1 MNDIIGIRGGGDIST
16 GVAWRLH
23 KSGFRVY
30 IMEIEKPLMVRRTV
44 CFAQA
49 VIDSEATIEGVT
61 AKLDVKASLEGFEKL
76 WCDNLIPIIIDP
88 SGASIE
94 IIKPIAVVDGIL
106 AKKNL
111 GTKKEMAKITIG
123 LGPGFT
129 AGEDVSYV
137 VETKRGHYL
146 GKVIDIGKAIPD
158 TGIPENVLGYTSER
172 VLRAPENGI
181 FFSDKNIG
189 DSVLSGEIIGN
200 IRNSEIDDPVF
211 AGINGVLRGLI
222 ADGTEVPKGMKI
234 ADIDPRN
241 EDKYC
246 YSISDKARAVGGGV
260 LEAIMRGLLVKT
272 CQEGVLCK

>member
-1 MNDIIGIRGGGDIST
+1 MNDIIGIRGGGDIAT

-23 KSGFRVY
+23 KCGFRVY
-30 IMEIEKPLMVRRTV
+30 IMEIERPLMVRRTV

-49 VIDSEATIEGVT
+49 VIDNEATIEGVT
-61 AKLDVKASLEGFEKL
+61 AKMEAKSSLEGFEKL
-76 WCDNLIPIIIDP
+76 WCENIIPIIIDP
-88 SGASIE
+88 NGASIE
-94 IIKPIAVVDGIL
+94 IIKPTAVVDAIL

-129 AGEDVSYV
+129 AGEDVSYI

-146 GKVIDIGKAIPD
+146 GKVIDKGAAIPD

-172 VLRAPENGI
+172 VLRAPESGI

-189 DSVLSGEIIGN
+189 ESVLSGEVIGN
-200 IRNSEIDDPVF
+200 IINNGIDDPVF
-211 AGINGVLRGLI
+211 ASINGVLRGLI

-241 EDKYC
+241 DNKYC
-246 YSISDKARAVGGGV
+246 CSISDKARAVGGGV
-260 LEAIMRGLLVKT
+260 LEAIMRGLSAET
-272 CQEGVLCK
+272 CQ

>member
-1 MNDIIGIRGGGDIST
+1 MNDIIGIRGGGDIAT
-16 GVAWRLH
+16 GVAWRLN

-44 CFAQA
+44 SFAQA
-49 VIDSEATIEGVT
+49 VIDNEATVEGVT
-61 AKLDVKASLEGFEKL
+61 AKMEAKSSLEAFEKL
-76 WCDNLIPIIIDP
+76 WCENIIPIIIDP
-88 SGASIE
+88 NGASIE
-94 IIKPIAVVDGIL
+94 IIKPTAVVDAIL

-129 AGEDVSYV
+129 ASEDVSYV

-146 GKVIDIGKAIPD
+146 GKVIDEGTAIQD

-189 DSVLSGEIIGN
+189 ESVLSGEVIGN
-200 IRNSEIDDPVF
+200 IRNNGIEIYDPVF
-211 AGINGVLRGLI
+211 ASINGVLRGLI

-241 EDKYC
+241 DNEYC
-246 YSISDKARAVGGGV
+246 YSISDKARAIAGGV
-260 LEAIMRGLLVKT
+260 LEAIMRGLSAET
-272 CQEGVLCK
+272 CQ

>member
-1 MNDIIGIRGGGDIST
+1 MNDIIGIRGGGDIAT
-16 GVAWRLH
+16 GVACRLH
-23 KSGFRVY
+23 NSGFRVY

-49 VIDSEATIEGVT
+49 VIDYEATVEGVT
-61 AKLDVKASLEGFEKL
+61 AKLEAKASLEGFEKL
-76 WCDNLIPIIIDP
+76 WCDELIPIIIDP

-94 IIKPIAVVDGIL
+94 IIKPTALVDGIL

-137 VETKRGHYL
+137 IETQRGHYL
-146 GKVIDIGKAIPD
+146 GKVIDNGTAIPD

-172 VLRAPENGI
+172 VLRSPESGI

-189 DSVLSGEIIGN
+189 ESVLCGEVIGN
-200 IRNSEIDDPVF
+200 IKNDGIDDPVL
-211 AGINGVLRGLI
+211 ASINGVLRGLI
-222 ADGTEVPKGMKI
+222 ADGTKVPKGMKI

-241 EDKYC
+241 DNKYC
-246 YSISDKARAVGGGV
+246 YSISDKARAIGGGV
-260 LEAIMRGLLVKT
+260 LEAIMRGMT
-272 CQEGVLCK
+272 DI

>member
-1 MNDIIGIRGGGDIST
+1 MNDIIGIRGGGDIAT

-23 KSGFRVY
+23 ESGFRVY

-49 VIDSEATIEGVT
+49 VIDNEATIEGVM
-61 AKLDVKASLEGFEKL
+61 AKLEASASLEGFEKL
-76 WCDNLIPIIIDP
+76 WCDNIVPIIIDP
-88 SGASIE
+88 TGASIE
-94 IIKPIAVVDGIL
+94 MIKPTAVVDGIL

-129 AGEDVSYV
+129 AGEDVSFV
-137 VETKRGHYL
+137 VETQRGHYL
-146 GKVIDIGKAIPD
+146 GKVIDNGTAIPD

-172 VLRAPENGI
+172 VLRAPESGI
-181 FFSDKNIG
+181 FFSDKTIG
-189 DSVLSGEIIGN
+189 DSVLSGEVIGIIKK
-200 IRNSEIDDPVF
+200 SEIDDLVF
-211 AGINGVLRGLI
+211 ASINGVLRGLI
-222 ADGTEVPKGMKI
+222 ADGTGVPKGMKI

-241 EDKYC
+241 DNKYC

-260 LEAIMRGLLVKT
+260 LEAIMRGLSGKT
-272 CQEGVLCK
+272 C